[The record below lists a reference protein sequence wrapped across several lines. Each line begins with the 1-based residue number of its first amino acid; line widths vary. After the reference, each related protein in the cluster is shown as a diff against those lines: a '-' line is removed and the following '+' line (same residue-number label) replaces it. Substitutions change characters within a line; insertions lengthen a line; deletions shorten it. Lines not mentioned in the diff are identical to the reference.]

1 MNEKKNHHTD
11 SIPPK
16 KWKMFILI
24 WVTVYPL
31 ILMVTN
37 TLRLLFPEMKP
48 PIAMLVT
55 SLAIV
60 SAMVFIMIPLI
71 NKFLGKWI
79 RK

>member
-1 MNEKKNHHTD
+1 MNKKKNHRTD

-16 KWKMFILI
+16 KRKMFILI
-24 WVTVYPL
+24 WVIVYPL
-31 ILMVTN
+31 ILIVTN
-37 TLRLLFPEMKP
+37 TLRLFFPEMNSP
-48 PIAMLVT
+48 LSMLIT
-55 SLAIV
+55 SLTIV